1 MIFLTRSPMK
11 YFNEYIFSSSRF
23 ICLLGSFFFFIGLQ
37 ARCEVCPC
45 LQVVHPAIFVGRKK
59 VVAAKKAACEMKALF
74 AQPVVTVV
82 TAFLMLSVAVIASYL
97 PRQIQKN

>member
-1 MIFLTRSPMK
+1 M
-11 YFNEYIFSSSRF
+11 
-23 ICLLGSFFFFIGLQ
+23 
-37 ARCEVCPC
+37 
-45 LQVVHPAIFVGRKK
+45 GRKK
-59 VVAAKKAACEMKALF
+59 VVAAIKAACEMKALF

>member
-1 MIFLTRSPMK
+1 MHLSTSGPPSHR
-11 YFNEYIFSSSRF
+11 
-23 ICLLGSFFFFIGLQ
+23 GL
-37 ARCEVCPC
+37 EE
-45 LQVVHPAIFVGRKK
+45 K